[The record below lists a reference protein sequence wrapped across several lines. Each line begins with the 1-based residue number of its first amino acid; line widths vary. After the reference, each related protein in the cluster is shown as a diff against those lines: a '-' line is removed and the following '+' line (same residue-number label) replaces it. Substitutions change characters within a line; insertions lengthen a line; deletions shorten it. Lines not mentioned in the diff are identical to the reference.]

1 MNTSATS
8 PSQKDWSLR
17 CRAIRALYALIGVIL
32 IGLGAAILETGGVGV
47 DPYTALNIGI
57 SEKIGWSLGAY
68 QLLSNAILFIPV
80 LIFARS
86 YIGVGTL
93 INMTL
98 TGFFIQVFAALLAPL
113 AVAPGNHAM
122 AALFFAIGI
131 LVFAFGASGY
141 ISAGVGTAPYDAIAP
156 IIVDRTGRK
165 YQRVRVPQDLIVLGG
180 ALLVSGPVGVGTIM
194 TAFFV
199 GPLIAFFS
207 AHINEPFVDRLTK
220 GLGATTA
227 HPEAGAPGDPTKLL

>member
-17 CRAIRALYALIGVIL
+17 CRAIRALYALVGVIL

-57 SEKIGWSLGAY
+57 SETIGWSLGAY

-98 TGFFIQVFAALLAPL
+98 TGFFIQVFAGLLAPL

-141 ISAGVGTAPYDAIAP
+141 ISAASAPPPTMRSRRSSSTAPGGSTSVCASPRTSSSSSAP
-156 IIVDRTGRK
+156 SSSPGRWAWA
-165 YQRVRVPQDLIVLGG
+165 R
-180 ALLVSGPVGVGTIM
+180 S
-194 TAFFV
+194 
-199 GPLIAFFS
+199 
-207 AHINEPFVDRLTK
+207 
-220 GLGATTA
+220 
-227 HPEAGAPGDPTKLL
+227 